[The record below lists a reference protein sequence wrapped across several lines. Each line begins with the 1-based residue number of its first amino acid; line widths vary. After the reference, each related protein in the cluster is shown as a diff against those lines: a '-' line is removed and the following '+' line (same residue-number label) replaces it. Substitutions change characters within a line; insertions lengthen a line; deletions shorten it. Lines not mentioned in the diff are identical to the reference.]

1 MQNQQG
7 GGSGSSMQKMMQ
19 KLKQTSGQQQKLNS
33 QIQKH
38 LNDVQGKRLSPSQQQ
53 RRKEL
58 ARQQRRIKQQLQNMD
73 VGSEARQKLL
83 GDLQKIAEQME
94 KSAEELEQGQRP
106 SRDLLDRQQQILTRL
121 LNAQSSLRTQGKKKK
136 RTGQSADE
144 DAQRKSPG
152 RLPSADDTDQLRR
165 DLIRALEM
173 GYSSD
178 YEALIK
184 RYFDLLRTNEPDAGS
199 AP

>member
-1 MQNQQG
+1 
-7 GGSGSSMQKMMQ
+7 MQKMMQ

-38 LNDVQGKRLSPSQQQ
+38 LNDMQGKRLSPNQKQ

-58 ARQQRRIKQQLQNMD
+58 ARQQRQIKQQLQNMD

-136 RTGQSADE
+136 RTGQSADK
-144 DAQRKSPG
+144 DTQRKSPG

-184 RYFDLLRTNEPDAGS
+184 RYFDLLRTNETDAGS